1 MYKNKKLMTA
11 KTMKAMVASGY
22 GNAEV
27 YSLQEVEIPQP
38 KSNQVQ
44 VKVHAASVT
53 TADTMIRTG
62 KPYIGRLFMGLIKPK
77 NPIPGTGFA
86 GVVTRVGSEVSSF
99 KEGDRVFGESLFN
112 FSTNAEYLVCDEEG
126 VILPMSDSMDFIDA
140 ANFCDGQLT
149 SYNFLKEIA
158 DLKKDQ
164 KILINGASGAL
175 GLSAVQ
181 IAKFMG
187 AHVTGVCSSK
197 NFGLVR
203 SMGADELIDY
213 NQTDFT
219 EENTTY
225 DFVYDT
231 LGYSSFQ
238 KCKKV
243 LAEEGAYLSPVISFG
258 LLLQVIKTSFS
269 GKQKAKFEATGSN
282 SASKLKKLMAEAHE
296 IYKAGKLKMVIDR
309 QFPLEKLVEAHHYI
323 EGGHKKGNVVIINS

>member
-1 MYKNKKLMTA
+1 MTA

-27 YSLQEVEIPQP
+27 YKLQEVKIPQP
-38 KSNQVQ
+38 KPNQVQ
-44 VKVHAASVT
+44 VKVHAAAAT

-62 KPYIGRLFMGLIKPK
+62 KPYIGRLFMGLTKPK

-86 GVVTRVGSEVSSF
+86 GVVSMVGAEVTNF
-99 KEGDRVFGESLFN
+99 KIGDRVFGETLFG
-112 FSTNAEYLVCDEEG
+112 FSTNAEYLVSDAEG
-126 VILPMSDSMDFIDA
+126 VIIPMSDSMDFADA

-158 DLKKDQ
+158 NLKKGQ

-213 NQTDFT
+213 NDTDFT
-219 EENTTY
+219 QGTNRFDY
-225 DFVYDT
+225 VYDT
-231 LGYSSFQ
+231 LGYSTFK
-238 KCKKV
+238 KCKNILVEK
-243 LAEEGAYLSPVISFG
+243 GMYLSPVLSFG
-258 LLLQVIKTSFS
+258 LLLQVIKSS
-269 GKQKAKFEATGSN
+269 ILGKQKAVFEATGSN
-282 SASKLKKLMAEAHE
+282 SAKKLKKLLEEVHE
-296 IYKAGKLKMVIDR
+296 IYKAGKLQMVIDR
-309 QFPLEKLVEAHHYI
+309 QFPLEKLTEAHQYI